1 MIIFLISFNLIK
13 GKEFYLQDE
22 EKIARNGKDKFPIVY
37 FYPKTVNMSKID
49 KHMSKLISMV
59 NICVDLKAKTSYNE
73 VS

>member
-1 MIIFLISFNLIK
+1 MVIFLIIFYLIE

-37 FYPKTVNMSKID
+37 FYPKTVNISKMD

-59 NICVDLKAKTSYNE
+59 NVCVDLKAKTSYNE

>member
-1 MIIFLISFNLIK
+1 
-13 GKEFYLQDE
+13 
-22 EKIARNGKDKFPIVY
+22 
-37 FYPKTVNMSKID
+37 MSKID